1 MTGTSDS
8 LHELTDSLQRTQ
20 QLGVQL
26 LPTPSELHR
35 AEHGGCG
42 YTGPRPINR
51 ARRENALE
59 TLRQS
64 ENLDPKTRAEL
75 RGADRQLMRILL
87 FLQVGDRTQQK
98 TEALRATLQELS
110 DNLLRA
116 EKEAPD
122 LQVNIT
128 SFDKNLLPQDDGDDD
143 GTMSLDDIDALFNYP
158 LFVEAPQ
165 DRCGYPRQWTN
176 LIGQLHLRPPHAVC
190 RRPPRSASSC
200 AMICPPYPFQHRH
213 RLAAK
218 HG

>member
-1 MTGTSDS
+1 MFNFS
-8 LHELTDSLQRTQ
+8 LRPPNSTAPNTAAAATQ
-20 QLGVQL
+20 A
-26 LPTPSELHR
+26 T
-35 AEHGGCG
+35 AI
-42 YTGPRPINR
+42 INR

-59 TLRQS
+59 TLGQS
-64 ENLDPKTRAEL
+64 ENFDPKTRAEL
-75 RGADRQLMRILL
+75 RGAGRLLMRILP

-128 SFDKNLLPQDDGDDD
+128 SFDKNLLPQDDGDD
-143 GTMSLDDIDALFNYP
+143 IDALFNYP

-176 LIGQLHLRPPHAVC
+176 LIGQLHLRPP
-190 RRPPRSASSC
+190 RSASSS